1 MSMENIGYYAA
12 MLAAII
18 IAFLIIKRVVSCMVR
33 TAVTLVLIAVLA
45 YIYYFYLR

>member
-1 MSMENIGYYAA
+1 

-33 TAVTLVLIAVLA
+33 TVVTLVLIAIFA
-45 YIYYFYLR
+45 YIYYYYLR